1 MTGAGT
7 PPVPPERVAVSDA
20 HQVSAARVVAT
31 QVAERVG
38 LGAAAVQA
46 VDLVAAELAAN
57 LYRHATGGELLVL
70 PPDPRG
76 ATDQLRVV
84 AVDRGPGVTHFER
97 CLVDGFSTI
106 GTLGAGL
113 GTVRRRADAFAA
125 VSEPGVGTVVRAG
138 FTVPELS
145 GAVAHHRPFDIGV
158 VAFPLEP
165 GTVNGD
171 DFAVVR
177 RGSRLVVMVADGLGH
192 GPGAAEASGAAVRQ
206 FLAAGQSAPAQL
218 IDEIN
223 TRMAAS
229 RGAAVTVASLELESA
244 RDGGPLLS
252 SGLGNVSLLVA
263 APDGRTKR
271 LVTSM
276 GTAGVRARRT
286 TTEQRAAFPAGG
298 VLVLHSDGLSTR
310 WTLDGRADLLRQP
323 PDIVAAALWRD
334 HCRSSDDSLVLVV
347 RAGEPGAAP

>member
-1 MTGAGT
+1 MNGTGIA
-7 PPVPPERVAVSDA
+7 PVPPERIAVSDA
-20 HQVSAARVVAT
+20 HQITSARVAAT
-31 QVAERVG
+31 QIAGRLG
-38 LGAAAVQA
+38 LPRATVQA
-46 VDLVAAELAAN
+46 VDLVTAELAGN
-57 LYRHATGGELLVL
+57 LHRHATGGEVLVL

-84 AVDRGPGVTHFER
+84 AVDRGPGVAHFEH
-97 CLVDGFSTI
+97 CLVDGYSTI

-113 GTVRRRADAFAA
+113 GTARRHADDFAA

-138 FTVPELS
+138 FTLPELS
-145 GAVAHHRPFDIGV
+145 AAVAHHRPFDIGAV
-158 VAFPLEP
+158 GFPLGSES
-165 GTVNGD
+165 VNGD

-223 TRMAAS
+223 TRMTAS
-229 RGAAVTVASLELESA
+229 RGAAVTVASLELQSA
-244 RDGGPLLS
+244 RDGGPLHS

-263 APDGRTKR
+263 GRDGTTKR

-276 GTAGVRARRT
+276 GTAGVRTRRI
-286 TTEQRAAFPAGG
+286 TTEQRAAFPARG
-298 VLVLHSDGLSTR
+298 VLIMHTDGLSTR
-310 WTLDGRADLLRQP
+310 WTLDGRGDLLRQP
-323 PDIVAAALWRD
+323 PDLVAAALWRD
-334 HCRSSDDSLVLVV
+334 HCRNSDDSLVLVV
-347 RAGEPGAAP
+347 RASDQESTT